1 MTAPH
6 DSVAKLRGLIAQQM
20 VPYYRLAAEV
30 ELHPGRMGQML
41 RGTLPMPV
49 EIADRIS
56 QALTRMASS
65 AA

>member
-1 MTAPH
+1 MTAPQ
-6 DSVAKLRGLIAQQM
+6 DLVAELRGRAAQQL

-49 EIADRIS
+49 EVAERIS
-56 QALTRMASS
+56 
-65 AA
+65 